1 MKKTFALIIILTVLC
16 ATSFSVAAELTL
28 PVKMERQMQ
37 HDGNGLK
44 GSLRITANASPEKHP
59 LLYAIQ
65 NADYSILRNMSG
77 EMWHLVLFQSDEQE
91 QQTNRFELYQGESHL
106 FFRSDYLPDRVFSLP
121 ETKDFM
127 SAIFNGESSD
137 SGNPPVLDVLVK
149 VFTMKETERSRWT
162 PVIEKYSKKLEVWL
176 ADFAKEPELLRN
188 TDGSV
193 QMNLIY
199 TAPADA
205 LRKEMINLITEAA
218 SDSDVTELLKG
229 IMTEEQHNL
238 YMNADLASY
247 YTEALNGINLNSDM
261 RFVKTVSALGEMIG
275 SEIILP
281 LDSATTGF
289 HTLTI
294 RTHDG
299 KTEYKLEGEQGII
312 LIETPEEIP
321 EILAQESYD
330 AKARY
335 TYISTADEGRDKN
348 QSLKI
353 SINKTYSASFDS
365 ETEKEHEIHHYDI
378 TIGRDT
384 EHLPDGVSED
394 DIPAFET
401 VHIDAVLHFSGKA
414 GPNAPT
420 ILETDIQVEQADLKV
435 QISGKLKTAAT
446 WPFVPFNTE
455 HAISVTEMSEGEA
468 TAALLEWMTNATE
481 RTVRIS
487 DKGENEE

>member
-205 LRKEMINLITEAA
+205 LRKEMINLFGMNT
-218 SDSDVTELLKG
+218 DSVAP
-229 IMTEEQHNL
+229 ISM
-238 YMNADLASY
+238 
-247 YTEALNGINLNSDM
+247 
-261 RFVKTVSALGEMIG
+261 
-275 SEIILP
+275 
-281 LDSATTGF
+281 SATPLRETF
-289 HTLTI
+289 FTL
-294 RTHDG
+294 G
-299 KTEYKLEGEQGII
+299 CPKKSV
-312 LIETPEEIP
+312 
-321 EILAQESYD
+321 A
-330 AKARY
+330 ARRR
-335 TYISTADEGRDKN
+335 S
-348 QSLKI
+348 S
-353 SINKTYSASFDS
+353 
-365 ETEKEHEIHHYDI
+365 
-378 TIGRDT
+378 
-384 EHLPDGVSED
+384 
-394 DIPAFET
+394 
-401 VHIDAVLHFSGKA
+401 
-414 GPNAPT
+414 
-420 ILETDIQVEQADLKV
+420 
-435 QISGKLKTAAT
+435 
-446 WPFVPFNTE
+446 
-455 HAISVTEMSEGEA
+455 
-468 TAALLEWMTNATE
+468 
-481 RTVRIS
+481 
-487 DKGENEE
+487 